1 MQEHMLLQR
10 NLVYTGITRGKNMVA
25 PAMLKLNGVNFTGCG
40 GPAHA
45 AKALT
50 IHQEVF
56 PVQTELVALQIHR

>member
-1 MQEHMLLQR
+1 
-10 NLVYTGITRGKNMVA
+10 MVA